1 MHKGKINLNIQIKLF
16 QFQVDKKKL
25 KIKLKIVPFKTF
37 SNFVGGNFYYLNIC
51 LYSSRLFSFY
61 FSAS

>member
-25 KIKLKIVPFKTF
+25 KIVPFKTF
-37 SNFVGGNFYYLNIC
+37 SNFVGGHFYYLNIC
-51 LYSSRLFSFY
+51 LYSSRLFSFSY